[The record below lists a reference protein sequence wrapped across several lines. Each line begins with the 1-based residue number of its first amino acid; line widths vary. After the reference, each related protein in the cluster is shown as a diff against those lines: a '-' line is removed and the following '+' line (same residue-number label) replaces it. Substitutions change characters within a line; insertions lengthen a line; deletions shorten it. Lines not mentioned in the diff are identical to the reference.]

1 MTLLALGINHKTA
14 PVALREKVSFS
25 PDTMGDALNNLL
37 QQPAVRGGVV
47 LSTCNRTE
55 LYLSMEDKE
64 NSHEQLIRW
73 LCQYH
78 QIEPN
83 ELKQSVYWHQDNQAV
98 SHLMRVASGLDS
110 LVLGEPQILG
120 QVKKPLPIL
129 KITTRSL
136 QSWNACF
143 RSLFQL
149 RKSENRNTNWC

>member
-55 LYLSMEDKE
+55 LYLSLEDKE
-64 NSHEQLIRW
+64 NSHEQLISW

-78 QIEPN
+78 QIEPH
-83 ELKQSVYWHQDNQAV
+83 ELKNSVYWHQDNQAV

-120 QVKKPLPIL
+120 QVKKRLPIL
-129 KITTRSL
+129 KTITRSL

-143 RSLFQL
+143 RNPFQL
-149 RKSENRNTNWC
+149 RKE